1 MPMTQRIFAL
11 DINGTPTLCFN
22 ATDANEAIGICSL
35 DEFRADL
42 MALSSGGVAICD
54 AVSVFAVRAA
64 SEEEIVVFDRATA
77 NEPADGAPVF
87 AFLVGVDGPRMVVPE

>member
-1 MPMTQRIFAL
+1 MIPRIFAL
-11 DINGTPTLCFN
+11 DINGRSTLCFN
-22 ATDANEAIGICSL
+22 ATDAAEAIGICSL

-54 AVSVFAVRAA
+54 AAAVFAVRAA
-64 SEEEIVVFDRATA
+64 SDEEIVVFDRATA

-87 AFLVGVDGPRMVVPE
+87 AFLVGVDGQKVVVPE